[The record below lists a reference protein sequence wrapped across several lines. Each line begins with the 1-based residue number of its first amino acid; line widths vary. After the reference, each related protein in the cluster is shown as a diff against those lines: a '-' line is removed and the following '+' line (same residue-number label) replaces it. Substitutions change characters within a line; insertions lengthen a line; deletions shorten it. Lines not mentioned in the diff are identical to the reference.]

1 MDIFNVFLK
10 STFQTT
16 SEEDK
21 TLKLKEE
28 LERIKKQAEL
38 YKAQLL
44 QKAHEAELYKRQLE
58 EMRTLPRVN
67 Q

>member
-1 MDIFNVFLK
+1 MNINAFIFQKV
-10 STFQTT
+10 SSS
-16 SEEDK
+16 SEDES

-28 LERIKKQAEL
+28 LEKIKKQAEL
-38 YKAQLL
+38 YKTQLL

-58 EMRTLPRVN
+58 EIRTLPRVN

>member
-1 MDIFNVFLK
+1 MSIFQSVK
-10 STFQTT
+10 
-16 SEEDK
+16 EDK
-21 TLKLKEE
+21 TLQLKQE
-28 LERIKKQAEL
+28 LERMRKQAES

-58 EMRTLPRVN
+58 KIRTLPRVN

>member
-1 MDIFNVFLK
+1 M
-10 STFQTT
+10 
-16 SEEDK
+16 
-21 TLKLKEE
+21 KLEQE
-28 LERIKKQAEL
+28 LEKIRKQVEL
-38 YKAQLL
+38 YKAQLM